1 MHVAKEFLR
10 TLCLVKAP
18 FAKKKKNQS
27 LEVKQ
32 FGFFFKIDSKV

>member
-18 FAKKKKNQS
+18 FAKKKKQS